1 MDDLKK
7 KILEMY
13 PNISKYGLDVSLEF
27 LESENAYV
35 VKLKKGEHEL
45 KTFLDKKDADEC
57 MNNIKCVYLGL
68 HIAEFVKDFEL
79 LEKEL

>member
-1 MDDLKK
+1 
-7 KILEMY
+7 MY
-13 PNISKYGLDVSLEF
+13 PNISKYGPDVSLEF
-27 LESENAYV
+27 LESVNAYAI
-35 VKLKKGEHEL
+35 KLKKDEHEL

-57 MNNIKCVYLGL
+57 MNNIKSVYLGL